1 MKTDVNGTSQLN
13 TSISIK
19 STTMFHEKHN
29 RDYPICHL
37 AFRYPFVRNVSISL
51 RMKSKHFQTYHH
63 VPKTSDLKG
72 SAWQTSDHSCIAC
85 VRSISEKFDKEEV
98 KMNPGIDE
106 MRRPTAQGQLV
117 TSPSSPRA
125 NFGLTSNSPRF
136 S

>member
-1 MKTDVNGTSQLN
+1 MKTDVKGTSRLN
-13 TSISIK
+13 TGITIK

-29 RDYPICHL
+29 RDCPICHL
-37 AFRYPFVRNVSISL
+37 AFRYHIVRNVSISL

-63 VPKTSDLKG
+63 APKTSDLKG

-98 KMNPGIDE
+98 KRNPGIDE
-106 MRRPTAQGQLV
+106 MRSPTAQGQLV
-117 TSPSSPRA
+117 TSPISPRA
-125 NFGLTSNSPRF
+125 DFGFTRNLPRF